1 MRIKPIQNDRE
12 LEVSIKSRDKFEK
25 AIGDII
31 SRDIPMSPTD
41 ETFHEAQLDSL
52 MSVKEE
58 LDAVIEEYRSR
69 LKI

>member
-52 MSVKEE
+52 MSVKDE
-58 LDAVIEEYRSR
+58 LDRAIQEYQNR
-69 LKI
+69 LRV

>member
-1 MRIKPIQNDRE
+1 MNIKPIQNDRE

-52 MSVKEE
+52 MSVKDE
-58 LDAVIEEYRSR
+58 LDRAIQEYQNR
-69 LKI
+69 LRV

>member
-52 MSVKEE
+52 MSVKDE
-58 LDAVIEEYRSR
+58 LDRAIQEYQDR
-69 LKI
+69 LRV